1 MPLPSLSPNGV
12 PGPGPA
18 GLSAEGGRLS
28 AVGGGAGEQALGGN
42 RERTGDRTAWADDSV
57 APVNHAAHGQS
68 LRWVDRQ
75 LLQSMSDGETVGVDQ
90 MMSKLGVT
98 ATAIRQRVERLL
110 EAGLIERQKVVSGR
124 GRPSFV
130 YQLTDRGRWCA
141 GADPTDLAEA
151 MWQEILELSDESL
164 RSRLLGSVAKRLGR
178 RFAERSEAG
187 ESGDEARLDERMR
200 RLADQLAQRRIA
212 TRVVF
217 DNQSVDGLK
226 PPIGQSVGLPVLDV
240 PACPYPALR
249 DATEDRSMCELE
261 AAIFSE
267 ALGQP
272 VRLSSCLLDG
282 DSVCRFVPAEKDDD
296 H

>member
-1 MPLPSLSPNGV
+1 MSTPAPSPNSDASPV
-12 PGPGPA
+12 PG
-18 GLSAEGGRLS
+18 GLSVDGDVVADRAGNADRGNVACQCR
-28 AVGGGAGEQALGGN
+28 GADGVVETLKH
-42 RERTGDRTAWADDSV
+42 D
-57 APVNHAAHGQS
+57 PHGQP

-75 LLQSMSDGETVGVDQ
+75 LLQSMSHGEAIGVDQ

-98 ATAIRQRVERLL
+98 ATAIRQRIERLL

-164 RSRLLGSVAKRLGR
+164 RSRLLGGVAKRLGR

-187 ESGDEARLDERMR
+187 EGGDEAKLDERMR

-212 TRVVF
+212 TLVVF
-217 DNQSVDGLK
+217 DNQPVAGLES
-226 PPIGQSVGLPVLDV
+226 PVGLPVLDV

-282 DSVCRFVPAEKDDD
+282 DSVCRFVPAENNDD
-296 H
+296 HR

>member
-1 MPLPSLSPNGV
+1 MPLPHNHPSDLSSDAPHEVRFDGDI
-12 PGPGPA
+12 
-18 GLSAEGGRLS
+18 LSNRSNAPD
-28 AVGGGAGEQALGGN
+28 AV
-42 RERTGDRTAWADDSV
+42 ADTTWHD
-57 APVNHAAHGQS
+57 HHGHL

-75 LLQSMSDGETVGVDQ
+75 LLQSMSDGETIGVDQ
-90 MMSKLGVT
+90 MMAKLGVT
-98 ATAIRQRVERLL
+98 ATAIRQRIDRLL
-110 EAGLIERQKVVSGR
+110 EAGLIDRQKVVNGR

-151 MWQEILELSDESL
+151 MWQEILDLRDESL
-164 RSRLLGSVAKRLGR
+164 RSRLLGGVAKRLGR
-178 RFAERSEAG
+178 RFAERSTADQVD
-187 ESGDEARLDERMR
+187 DEGGLDERMR
-200 RLADQLAQRRIA
+200 RLAQQLAQRRIA

-217 DNQSVDGLK
+217 DNQPAAGLETAA
-226 PPIGQSVGLPVLDV
+226 GLPVLDV

-249 DATEDRSMCELE
+249 DATEDRSMCQLE

-282 DSVCRFVPAEKDDD
+282 DSVCRFVPAEQPEDGQSDED
-296 H
+296 RGRSGHS